1 MRRDLISA
9 SRLFGG
15 STLPRKARWRRA
27 SALLL
32 MRGQICQKWPGRASR
47 SDHPVPLRA
56 LASLPF
62 VSARYD
68 NILAAS
74 CLDELRQN
82 TSSTITASHI
92 GMPSA
97 YLSIHT
103 PRILC
108 VDCYSETGVGDLEVS
123 HTGVSQ
129 CSVMMLHFAAIGG
142 LLKSSGERAFR
153 DGPADHLRRQPR
165 APTTCERRIATGSRP

>member
-1 MRRDLISA
+1 
-9 SRLFGG
+9 
-15 STLPRKARWRRA
+15 
-27 SALLL
+27 

-97 YLSIHT
+97 YSSIHT

-129 CSVMMLHFAAIGG
+129 CSVMMLHFAAMGG
-142 LLKSSGERAFR
+142 LLKRQQALAHKAEVDRSYLSRVEAAHHYVGLEVIGKIAEALEVE
-153 DGPADHLRRQPR
+153 PAELLKLAARR
-165 APTTCERRIATGSRP
+165 RRS